1 MKRTLTIFATAAMA
15 AGMML
20 AQPAAKQPE
29 HRRMFR
35 QKMAQEL
42 NLNDTQKAQAKSIF
56 GNARQAAQP
65 LRAELKQD
73 REAMRVAV
81 KTNDA
86 AQIEKLSRQE
96 GQVLGKLMAVRTEAM
111 AKFYQSLTP
120 EQRAKVDQLHQNW
133 RQRRQHTS

>member
-29 HRRMFR
+29 RRGMFR

-56 GNARQAAQP
+56 ANARQAAEP

-120 EQRAKVDQLHQNW
+120 EQRAKVDQMHHNW
-133 RQRRQHTS
+133 RQRRQHAS